1 MSFDGTEGGLI
12 SLSTAQTLVGD
23 YRRNY
28 SEKVK
33 GLFLG
38 KDVLNELLDQ
48 SGAEGIR
55 IYLGE
60 ADDDFTVVCVAAD
73 SSENDMLEKKI
84 ADSAVP
90 CPTSCSSTGG
100 LK

>member
-1 MSFDGTEGGLI
+1 MSFDGSEGGLI
-12 SLSTAQTLVGD
+12 SLASAKTLVDD
-23 YRRNY
+23 YRDNY
-28 SEKVK
+28 PDKVK

-38 KDVLNELLDQ
+38 KEVLNELLNQ
-48 SGAEGIR
+48 EGAEGIR

-73 SSENDMLEKKI
+73 SDENDMLEKI

-90 CPTSCSSTGG
+90 CPFNCSSTGS
-100 LK
+100 LR

>member
-12 SLSTAQTLVGD
+12 SLSTAETLVGEF
-23 YRRNY
+23 RTNNPN
-28 SEKVK
+28 KVK

-48 SGAEGIR
+48 EGAEGIR

-60 ADDDFTVVCVAAD
+60 EDDDYTVVCVAAD
-73 SSENDMLEKKI
+73 SDENDMLDKI

-90 CPTSCSSTGG
+90 CPFNCSSTGR
-100 LK
+100 LR